1 MRIGVAVV
9 LLIVA
14 VLWFVFRNGEMKHA
28 ADGAAPVSS
37 EDEQIQN
44 IPTTPGVKLIEK
56 NPFIENY
63 GEKEG
68 SDLKDLQALRD
79 IVTDCQLIL
88 KDFDRYHLPGNPE
101 ITRFLQGSNPEKL
114 AWIPAKHSSINAA
127 GELLDRRGTPV
138 FFHRLSGMKFEFR
151 SAGPDQKHWTD
162 DDVIVR

>member
-1 MRIGVAVV
+1 MKSGVAVV

-14 VLWFVFRNGEMKHA
+14 VLWFVFRNGETKPSTDESA
-28 ADGAAPVSS
+28 QVSS
-37 EDEQIQN
+37 KDEQLGKTS
-44 IPTTPGVKLIEK
+44 TTPGVKLIEQ
-56 NPFIENY
+56 NPFVENY